1 MQFTLGEDSRCE
13 SPSEETFD
21 CLLEDLGYASR
32 SSTPIKLPNSLLTE
46 SYERNQ
52 SESICKTQQ

>member
-1 MQFTLGEDSRCE
+1 MQQSHPGYGSEEDS
-13 SPSEETFD
+13 
-21 CLLEDLGYASR
+21 GYNSR

-52 SESICKTQQ
+52 SEGICKT